1 MTPDPWNPTQY
12 HRFADARLRPAV
24 DLLARIPLEAPAA
37 IYDLGCGSGR
47 TTGLLA
53 RRWPDAWLTG
63 VDSSAKMLEAA
74 RKDYPGI
81 QFREADLAAWRPEQ
95 PADLLFSN
103 AALQWLDNHS
113 VLFPRLL
120 RQVKPGGVL
129 AIQMPHNHDQPSH
142 RAMTQAAEAG
152 PWAAKLRPVMRQA
165 PVADPSVYHAIL
177 AKEST
182 RLDIWETTYLQVL
195 EGENPVAEWTK
206 GTALSPLLAALAEP
220 ERSAFESTYRALVA
234 KAYPPE
240 ADGRTLFPFRRLFIV
255 AERGSHA

>member
-1 MTPDPWNPTQY
+1 MDSWNPAQY

-24 DLLARIPLEAPAA
+24 NLLSRIPLEAPAV

-53 RRWPDAWLTG
+53 RRWPQARLAG
-63 VDSSAKMLEAA
+63 IDSSGRMLETA

-81 QFREADLAAWRPEQ
+81 DFIQADLASWVPSA

-103 AALQWLDNHS
+103 AALHWLDNHAA
-113 VLFPRLL
+113 LFPGLM

-142 RAMTQAAEAG
+142 RAMAEAAEAG
-152 PWAAKLRPVMRQA
+152 PWAAKLRPVLRHA
-165 PVADPSVYHAIL
+165 PVADMPFYYRIL
-177 AKEST
+177 AKEAA

-206 GTALSPLLAALAEP
+206 GTALGPLLAALAEP
-220 ERSAFESTYRALVA
+220 ERSAFESTYRALIA

-240 ADGRTLFPFRRLFIV
+240 ADGRTLFSFRRLFIV
-255 AERGSHA
+255 ADHA